1 MKKILFFAFMLTM
14 STGAFAAS
22 EKDTFCTIVVS
33 PCEQSTKYCICRF
46 CNKRADCQS
55 TAKNDGGVQ
64 QIKDIGIRVGINYSC
79 SYIYLRE
86 SI

>member
-33 PCEQSTKYCICRF
+33 PCEKVQNTVFAGSATKEQIAKAQQRMMEE
-46 CNKRADCQS
+46 CNK
-55 TAKNDGGVQ
+55 
-64 QIKDIGIRVGINYSC
+64 
-79 SYIYLRE
+79 
-86 SI
+86 